1 MFSLIYR
8 KGLCQQPSTDIPVES
23 VQSAWL
29 MYCLTVTLI
38 SYVIIGSPH
47 YKDNNTAADI
57 NTVISNY

>member
-8 KGLCQQPSTDIPVES
+8 KALCQQPSTDIPAKG

-47 YKDNNTAADI
+47 YEDNNTAADI
-57 NTVISNY
+57 NNVISND